1 MTAGEEIPP
10 TVLEQIRAHAREVA
24 AKAPKELTPRLRD
37 ELARSFIP
45 TYRRI
50 VAEQQSRETA

>member
-1 MTAGEEIPP
+1 MSGADEIPP
-10 TVLEQIRAHAREVA
+10 AVLEQICAHAREVA

-37 ELARSFIP
+37 ELARKFIP

-50 VAEQQSRETA
+50 VAEQQNRETA